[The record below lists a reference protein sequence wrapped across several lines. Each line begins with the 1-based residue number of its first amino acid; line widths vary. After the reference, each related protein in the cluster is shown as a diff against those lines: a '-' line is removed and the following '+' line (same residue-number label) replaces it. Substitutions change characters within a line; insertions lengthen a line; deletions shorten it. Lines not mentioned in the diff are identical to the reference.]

1 MIIACF
7 IISCL
12 ALLAAVTAIVMV
24 FVNKKDS
31 GRKHKVLMDLI
42 GTSCQTAADGAVEV
56 ADDHIHEA
64 MKQSRDDWQAAI
76 DTLSE
81 LIHSG
86 FENYNGKIK
95 NLESGLCPDYEKSLE
110 AAKAVNDFS
119 AGITAILGF
128 DPVQSARSR
137 RMNGGK
143 EAD

>member
-12 ALLAAVTAIVMV
+12 ALLAAVTAIVLV
-24 FVNKKDS
+24 FVNKNDS
-31 GRKHKVLMDLI
+31 DRKHKVLMDLI
-42 GTSCQTAADGAVEV
+42 GTSCQIAADGAVEA

-64 MKQSRDDWQAAI
+64 MKQDREDWQAAI
-76 DTLSE
+76 DTISE
-81 LIHSG
+81 LIHTG
-86 FENYNGKIK
+86 FENCNEKIQ